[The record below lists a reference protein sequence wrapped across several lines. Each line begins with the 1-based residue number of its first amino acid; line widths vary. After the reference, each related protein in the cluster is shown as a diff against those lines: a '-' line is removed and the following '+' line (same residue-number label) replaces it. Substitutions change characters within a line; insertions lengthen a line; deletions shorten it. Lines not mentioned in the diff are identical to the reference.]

1 MPSFTTKAAIASS
14 SNIRDAKRAN
24 CLADPTKT
32 YWYSEA
38 PWRKPN
44 SWRGSTIAKR
54 ISAKAERKQ
63 AKLDLRN
70 H

>member
-14 SNIRDAKRAN
+14 SSIRNAKRAC

-32 YWYSEA
+32 WWHSQA
-38 PWRKPN
+38 PWKKPK
-44 SWRGSTIAKR
+44 SWRGSTLAKR

-63 AKLDLRN
+63 AKINLKN
-70 H
+70 N